1 MPNIFNY
8 IDYREFLED
17 FYNEQKVI
25 NKAFSYQYFANKAG
39 FKSKSFIKLVIDG
52 KKNLTTDS
60 IEKLN
65 NVLKLT
71 EKPFSYFNDIV
82 SFNQAKSVQERNF
95 YFEKITQYNKRSSAR
110 TVLLQQY
117 EIYSKWYYNAVREL
131 VVTIDFK
138 DDFERLGKM
147 LKPAISARKA
157 RDAVKVLERLGFIEK
172 RDGRYSQCDPLIT
185 TGDEVRSLAVSNFH
199 IQNLALAMSS
209 IDTVASSERD
219 ISCLV
224 LGLSDKGFTLVKD
237 EIKKFRKK
245 LLDIAANEKKVN
257 RVYHINFQ
265 ALPVSE
271 EIHENE

>member
-8 IDYREFLED
+8 IDYREFLEE
-17 FYNEQKVI
+17 FYHEQKSQ

-52 KKNLTTDS
+52 KKNLTSDS

-65 NVLKLT
+65 NVLKLN
-71 EKPFSYFNDIV
+71 EKSFSYFKDLI
-82 SFNQAKSVQERNF
+82 SFNQAKAVQERNY

-117 EIYSKWYYNAVREL
+117 EIYSKWYYNTVREL

-138 DDFERLGKM
+138 DDFELLGKM

-157 RDAVKVLERLGFIEK
+157 REAVKLLERLKFIEK
-172 RDGRYSQCDPLIT
+172 KADRYIQCDPLIT
-185 TGDEVRSLAVSNFH
+185 SGDEVRSLAISNFH
-199 IQNLALAMSS
+199 IQNLVLAMSS
-209 IDTVASSERD
+209 IDTVASSDRD

-224 LGLSDKGFTLVKD
+224 LGLSDEGFNLVKD

-245 LLDIAANEKKVN
+245 LLDIASGEKKVN

-265 ALPVSE
+265 AIPVSE
-271 EIHENE
+271 EINANE